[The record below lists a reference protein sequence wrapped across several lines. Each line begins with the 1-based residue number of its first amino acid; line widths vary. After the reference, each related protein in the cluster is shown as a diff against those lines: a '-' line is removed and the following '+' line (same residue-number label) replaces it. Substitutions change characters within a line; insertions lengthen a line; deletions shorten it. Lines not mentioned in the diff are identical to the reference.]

1 MSVIN
6 FEYSQITTDILVSY
20 IKNEYIELNPFKC
33 TWNKEQKESF
43 IKNLCLGFP
52 VTNIVLDK
60 QNNILKG
67 KNKIITLYKFLNDDL
82 LIKKDQA
89 REIVKNNINYFTKES
104 FNRTLISI
112 LTRDYLKHK
121 KIELVFSSLPN
132 ILQEKL
138 KNSIIN
144 ITILNFRKE
153 DKSLVENYINEY

>member
-60 QNNILKG
+60 QNNILQG
-67 KNKIITLYKFLNDDL
+67 QNKIISLYEFLNDDL
-82 LIKKDQA
+82 LIKNDQA